1 MVSST
6 VVIGI
11 DVGGVRKGFH
21 AVALSGGKYL
31 TKTRASSAVDIDRWC
46 GELRPSAVAID
57 APCRWSAD
65 GRARPA
71 ERALMAQRISCFATP
86 TRAAA
91 ETHPKNYFGWM
102 LAGAELYGLL
112 EQRYALYDGRT
123 GRADRPVCFETFPQ
137 AIACAIAGERV
148 SAKRKCTVRRALL
161 QKVGVDT
168 SALTNIDTVDAALCA
183 WAAELF
189 VRGATVAHGSA
200 ESGFIVVPTTT
211 PSLRATP
218 P

>member
-1 MVSST
+1 VDSST
-6 VVIGI
+6 VVLGI
-11 DVGGVRKGFH
+11 DVGGIRKGFH
-21 AVALSGGKYL
+21 AVALRGGKYL
-31 TKTRASSAVDIDRWC
+31 DKTRATSAVDIDRWC
-46 GELRPSAVAID
+46 RELRPGVVAID

-71 ERALMAQRISCFATP
+71 ERALMAQRIACFATP
-86 TRAAA
+86 TRVAA

-112 EQRYALYDGRT
+112 EERYALYDGR
-123 GRADRPVCFETFPQ
+123 GSNSNRPVCFETFPQ

-161 QKVGVDT
+161 QKVDVDT

-183 WAAELF
+183 WAAEQF
-189 VRGATVAHGSA
+189 VRGETVAHG
-200 ESGFIVVPTTT
+200 EVETGFIVVPTTT

>member
-1 MVSST
+1 MDRSA

-11 DVGGVRKGFH
+11 DVGGIRKGFH
-21 AVALSGGKYL
+21 AVALSGGQYL
-31 TKTRASSAVDIDRWC
+31 TKTRATSAVDIDRWC
-46 GELRPSAVAID
+46 RELSPSVVAID

-71 ERALMAQRISCFATP
+71 ERELMAQRISCFATP

-91 ETHPKNYFGWM
+91 ATHPKNYFGWM

-112 EQRYALYDGRT
+112 EERCALYDGR
-123 GRADRPVCFETFPQ
+123 ASYSDRPVCFETFPQ
-137 AIACAIAGERV
+137 AIACAIAGARV

-161 QKVGVDT
+161 RKVGVDT

-183 WAAELF
+183 WAAAQF
-189 VRGATVAHGSA
+189 ARGATVAHGEA
-200 ESGFIVVPTTT
+200 ETGFIVVP
-211 PSLRATP
+211 R
-218 P
+218 